1 MTYDLVLKNARL
13 VDPGNGQDGPR
24 DVAIEGGKVAR
35 VAPEIGPATAK
46 RTWDLSGKVIAP
58 ALIDIH
64 MHTTLGLGG
73 EAAFAM
79 LARAGV
85 GTAVDFAGPPAQ
97 VLDFMAGHG
106 SGITVA
112 SLQVLRPAPDSR
124 EHAFSSGPDTV
135 IATNEP
141 AAPEIR
147 RAITRGLQEGAIGT
161 KILGGHF
168 PFTPEATERIIEES
182 VALGVYMA
190 FHVGTTATGS
200 NLAGLEEAVGMATPT
215 RRLHLCHINSALRG
229 QILPSR
235 LEEASRAMALLEAA
249 GEAVISESFLTRW
262 SPDPGL
268 CVNGIP
274 DSAIVRT
281 SLQMGGYEPTEA
293 GLERAIA
300 EGFTVVIV
308 PRGDDNVAVGGVEG
322 VRYWRETGTAAG
334 IAFPIS
340 FADVGLICGTQKRRD
355 GQFAVTALASD
366 SGLLPFNVTLDHG
379 LTLVQFGALTL
390 SELIHKAS
398 YAPSRMLGL
407 VEKGRLGEGAD
418 ADIVVIDFDRRRAD
432 HLLVAGEPVMTD
444 GLVVGRGGT
453 FLTTE
458 AGATAAAKHGLPH
471 RILDLSQ
478 SLLYLRI
485 PA

>member
-13 VDPGNGQDGPR
+13 VDPANGLDR
-24 DVAIEGGKVAR
+24 LSDLAIAGGKVAR
-35 VAPEIGPATAK
+35 VAPEIGPTTAK
-46 RTWDLSGKVIAP
+46 RTWDLTGKVIAP
-58 ALIDIH
+58 ALIDAH
-64 MHTTLGLGG
+64 MHTTLGPGG

-85 GTAVDFAGPPAQ
+85 ATAVDFAGPPAQ
-97 VLDFMAGHG
+97 VLALMAGHG

-112 SLQVLRPAPDSR
+112 SLQVVRPAPDGN

-135 IATNEP
+135 IPTDDPDAP
-141 AAPEIR
+141 AIR
-147 RAITRGLQEGAIGT
+147 HAVLRGLHTGAIGT

-168 PFTPEATERIIEES
+168 PFTPEATERIIDES

-190 FHVGTTATGS
+190 VHVGTTATGS
-200 NLAGLEEAVGMATPT
+200 NLAGLEEAIKMATPI

-235 LEEASRAMALLEAA
+235 LEEAARAMALLEQA

-268 CVNGIP
+268 CLNGIP

-281 SLQMGGYEPTEA
+281 SLRMGGYEPTEA
-293 GLERAIA
+293 GLERAIV

-308 PRGDDNVAVGGVEG
+308 PRRDENVAVGGAAG
-322 VRYWRETGTAAG
+322 VRYWRETGTTAG

-340 FADVGLICGTQKRRD
+340 FADVGLVCATQKRRD
-355 GQFAVTALASD
+355 GRFTVSAIASD
-366 SGLLPFNVTLDHG
+366 SGQLPFNVTLDHG

-407 VEKGRLGEGAD
+407 VEKGQLGEGAD
-418 ADIVVIDFDRRRAD
+418 ADIVVIDVERRRAD
-432 HLLVAGEPVMTD
+432 HLLVAGDPVMTN
-444 GLVVGRGGT
+444 GLVVGRGGA

-458 AGATAAAKHGLPH
+458 AGVPAVAAHGLPY
-471 RILDLSQ
+471 RLLDLSR
-478 SLLYLRI
+478 SLLYRGN

>member
-1 MTYDLVLKNARL
+1 MTYDLLLKNARL
-13 VDPGNGQDGPR
+13 IDPAHQRDGVF
-24 DVAIEGGKVAR
+24 DVAFEGGKVAR
-35 VAPEIGPATAK
+35 VDLDIAPAAAR
-46 RTWDLSGKVIAP
+46 RTWDLIGKVIAP
-58 ALIDIH
+58 ALIDGH
-64 MHTTLGLGG
+64 MHTTLGPGG
-73 EAAFAM
+73 EAAFSM

-85 GTAVDFAGPPAQ
+85 ATAVDFAGPPAQ
-97 VLDFMAGHG
+97 VMKLMAGHG
-106 SGITVA
+106 SGITIA
-112 SLQVLRPAPDSR
+112 SLQVLRPALDGQ

-135 IATNEP
+135 IPTVDP

-147 RAITRGLQEGAIGT
+147 RAIDRGLQEGAIGT

-168 PFTPEATERIIEES
+168 PFTPEATERIIDES
-182 VALGVYMA
+182 VARGVYMA
-190 FHVGTTATGS
+190 LHVGTTATGS
-200 NLAGLEEAVGMATPT
+200 NLAGLEEAVQMARPN

-229 QILPSR
+229 QILQSR
-235 LEEASRAMALLEAA
+235 LEEASRAMILLEGA
-249 GEAVISESFLTRW
+249 GDAVVSESFLTRW

-268 CVNGIP
+268 CVGGVP

-281 SLQMGGYEPTEA
+281 SLQMGGYEPTEG

-300 EGFTVVIV
+300 VGFTVVIV
-308 PRGDDNVAVGGVEG
+308 PRGDDNVYVGGAEG

-340 FADVGLICGTQKRRD
+340 FADIGLICATQKRRD
-355 GQFAVTALASD
+355 GQFTVTALASD

-379 LTLVQFGALTL
+379 LTLVQFGALTV
-390 SELIHKAS
+390 SELFHKAS

-407 VEKGRLGEGAD
+407 IDKGHLAEGAD
-418 ADIVVIDFDRRRAD
+418 ADVVVVDLDRRRAD

-444 GLVVGRGGT
+444 GLIVGSGGT

-458 AGATAAAKHGLPH
+458 AGVAAVTAQGLSP
-471 RILDLSQ
+471 RLLDLTQ
-478 SLLYLRI
+478 SLLYQGT